1 MLMVDQ
7 NCIAIIADSPRRPEF
22 EGSAENEFIERNQ
35 LQKSEPNNDLVPG
48 FQHPNTRQ
56 GVKART
62 LSYDDLVPGI
72 QRADGRQEMKAST
85 LSYED
90 ELFRK
95 FRACL
100 AWLCSTPEQLYSKTL
115 GGAALLQSLDCFS

>member
-1 MLMVDQ
+1 
-7 NCIAIIADSPRRPEF
+7 
-22 EGSAENEFIERNQ
+22 
-35 LQKSEPNNDLVPG
+35 LQKSEPNNDLVPR

-95 FRACL
+95 FKTGSSVPEIQPVNQTK
-100 AWLCSTPEQLYSKTL
+100 LCTHDLETVSNNAIHDRVSKNTSHDSHIW
-115 GGAALLQSLDCFS
+115 SLRV